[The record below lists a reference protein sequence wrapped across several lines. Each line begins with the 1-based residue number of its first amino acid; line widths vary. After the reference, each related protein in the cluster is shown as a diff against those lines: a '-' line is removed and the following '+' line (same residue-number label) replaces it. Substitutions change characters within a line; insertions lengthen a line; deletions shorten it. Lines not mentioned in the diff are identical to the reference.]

1 MKKHISVI
9 VKQNENIPITIEG
22 MECKISYHTGML
34 ADSITISGDQ
44 LDFRY
49 VPSRQEIYVAHF
61 PLNAEISFVN
71 SSERYT
77 CWSYKVEVNQ
87 PEKFIFM
94 KAHEE
99 KNWEQIKADM
109 TEERPDEVLQDIMT
123 WREILTEAF
132 DVFNKLNVKQ
142 Q

>member
-9 VKQNENIPITIEG
+9 VNQNENTPITIEG

-49 VPSRQEIYVAHF
+49 VPDKQEIYVALF

-71 SSERYT
+71 RSDRYT
-77 CWSYKVEVNQ
+77 CWSYKVDVDQ
-87 PEKFIFM
+87 SEKFIFL
-94 KAHEE
+94 KEHEE
-99 KNWEQIKADM
+99 KPWEQIKADM
-109 TEERPDEVLQDIMT
+109 TEERPDEVLHDMYT
-123 WREILTEAF
+123 GMAEAF
-132 DVFNKLNVKQ
+132 DVFNNIYEKQ